1 MKLEVYWSFSPTQKD
16 KEYSKTARK
25 TWAGWGAHTE
35 AAQFQRVTSMCEGAT
50 TFYTGFEV
58 WMLASHLDL

>member
-1 MKLEVYWSFSPTQKD
+1 MQKD